1 MRVSTT
7 VWTLGS
13 VLVVL
18 GVGGC
23 QRADSGPAAQSSAP
37 PAAATAPD
45 MARTPLILAAADGE
59 RRIRRVMGGALAI
72 VKVDRRNGGS
82 PNLMMGYEELPPGQA
97 ILAHRHP
104 TMDEIVF
111 VHRGTGTVEL
121 GDRRAAVGPGA
132 TVFIPPATRVM
143 LRNTGAEPLA
153 IAFFFSHPGY
163 EEYLRETSVP
173 EGQPATPL
181 SPSEL
186 AAIRERHK
194 AHIVFDPQ

>member
-1 MRVSTT
+1 MRLST
-7 VWTLGS
+7 VACTLGS

-186 AAIRERHK
+186 AAIRERYK

>member
-1 MRVSTT
+1 MRLSAT
-7 VWTLGS
+7 VCTLGS
-13 VLVVL
+13 VLVAL
-18 GVGGC
+18 GVGGS
-23 QRADSGPAAQSSAP
+23 QRGDSGPAAQAAAP
-37 PAAATAPD
+37 RPAAMTSD
-45 MARTPLILAAADGE
+45 IARTPLILSAGDGE

-104 TMDEIVF
+104 AMDEIIF
-111 VHRGTGTVEL
+111 VHRGTGTVEP

-132 TVFIPPATRVM
+132 TVFLPPATRVM

-163 EEYLRETSVP
+163 ESTSV
-173 EGQPATPL
+173 TP
-181 SPSEL
+181 P
-186 AAIRERHK
+186 
-194 AHIVFDPQ
+194 